1 MVGHGIDV
9 LVVSLYMNVS
19 SVSVCMFDQVIRV
32 EG

>member
-9 LVVSLYMNVS
+9 LVVSLYMNVP